1 MIFLS
6 LHRFYTSMMKI
17 TILGCGTSQGVP
29 VIGCDCEVCRS
40 HDPRDKRLRTSILV
54 QTEHTTICVDAGPD
68 FRQQMLRENVRHLDA
83 ILITHHHKDHIG
95 GLDDV
100 RSFNFLQNISMPIYA
115 SPDAQEEIKRE
126 YSYAFVDKSALYPGA
141 PTYNLIDIED
151 NKTIIINEL
160 TIEPIPLVHLKM
172 LCYAFRIG
180 NFAYVTDF
188 NYISEE
194 SLKKLEGVE
203 YLIIEALRHEK
214 HYSHISLPEAIE
226 IAQRLNVKKA
236 WFTHVSHSMGKA
248 EDVNKTLPSNM
259 MLAFDG
265 LSITIEN
272 D

>member
-1 MIFLS
+1 
-6 LHRFYTSMMKI
+6 MMKI
-17 TILGCGTSQGVP
+17 TILGSGTSQGVP
-29 VIGCDCEVCRS
+29 VIGCNCDVCKS
-40 HDPRDKRLRTSILV
+40 NDPKDKRLRTSVLI
-54 QTEHTTICVDAGPD
+54 QTEQTTICVDAGPD
-68 FRQQMLRENVRHLDA
+68 FRQQMLRENVQHLDA

-115 SPDAQEEIKRE
+115 SPESQEEIKRE
-126 YSYAFVDKSALYPGA
+126 YSYAFVDKSELYPGA
-141 PTYNLIDIED
+141 PTYNLIDIVD
-151 NKTIIINEL
+151 NEL
-160 TIEPIPLVHLKM
+160 TIEPIPLTHLHM

-188 NYISEE
+188 NYMSDE
-194 SLKKLEGVE
+194 SFDKLKGVE
-203 YLIIEALRHEK
+203 YLIIEALRKEK
-214 HYSHISLPEAIE
+214 HYSHISLPEAID
-226 IAQRLNVKKA
+226 IAKRLNVKKA

-248 EDVNKTLPSNM
+248 VDVNKTLPSNM

>member
-1 MIFLS
+1 
-6 LHRFYTSMMKI
+6 MMNI
-17 TILGCGTSQGVP
+17 TILGSGTSQGVP
-29 VIGCDCEVCRS
+29 VIGCNCDVCRS
-40 HDPRDKRLRTSILV
+40 TDPRDKRLRTSILIK
-54 QTEHTTICVDAGPD
+54 TEQTTICVDAGPD
-68 FRQQMLRENVRHLDA
+68 FRQQMLRENVQHLDA
-83 ILITHHHKDHIG
+83 ILVTHHHKDHIG

-100 RSFNFLQNISMPIYA
+100 RSFNFLQNISMPVYA
-115 SPDAQEEIKRE
+115 SPESQEEIKRE
-126 YSYAFVDKSALYPGA
+126 FSYAFVDKSELYPGA

-151 NKTIIINEL
+151 DKPIIINEL
-160 TIEPIPLVHLKM
+160 TIEPIPLTHLHM

-188 NYISEE
+188 NYISEG

-203 YLIIEALRHEK
+203 YLIIEALRKEK

-226 IAQRLNVKKA
+226 IAQKLNVKKA

-265 LSITIEN
+265 LRISIKN
-272 D
+272 N

>member
-1 MIFLS
+1 
-6 LHRFYTSMMKI
+6 MMNI
-17 TILGCGTSQGVP
+17 TILGSGTSQGVP
-29 VIGCDCEVCRS
+29 VIGCNCDVCRS
-40 HDPRDKRLRTSILV
+40 TDPRDKRLRTSILI
-54 QTEHTTICVDAGPD
+54 QTEQTTICVDAGPD
-68 FRQQMLRENVRHLDA
+68 FRQQMLRENVQHLDA
-83 ILITHHHKDHIG
+83 ILVTHHHKDHIG

-100 RSFNFLQNISMPIYA
+100 RSFNFLQNISMPVYA
-115 SPDAQEEIKRE
+115 SPESQEEIKRE
-126 YSYAFVDKSALYPGA
+126 FSYAFVDKSELYPGA

-151 NKTIIINEL
+151 DKPIIINEL
-160 TIEPIPLVHLKM
+160 TIEPIPLTHLHM

-203 YLIIEALRHEK
+203 YLIIEALRKEK

-226 IAQRLNVKKA
+226 IAQKLNVKKA

-265 LSITIEN
+265 LRISIKN
-272 D
+272 N